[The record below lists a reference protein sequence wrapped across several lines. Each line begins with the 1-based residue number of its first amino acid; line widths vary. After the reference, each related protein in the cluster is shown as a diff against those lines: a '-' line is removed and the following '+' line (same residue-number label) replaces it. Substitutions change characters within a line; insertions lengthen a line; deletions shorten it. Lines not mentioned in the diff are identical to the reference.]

1 MDQLCVQMHLNR
13 QWWLK
18 LLKTSIKGLF
28 WVSQQEPPFDQQ
40 LHIQIYRNQITI
52 LFSEWNK
59 LLVKQGSL
67 RRQACLAKMHHKRYW
82 LQSHLQPW
90 YQMILHQIYNCPFD
104 LGSQDFPQKY

>member
-67 RRQACLAKMHHKRYW
+67 RRQACLAKMHHKWYW

-90 YQMILHQIYNCPFD
+90 YQKILHQIYNCPFD
-104 LGSQDFPQKY
+104 LGSQGFLQKY